1 MFISALRS
9 HLSHCLIIETSVF
22 RILPAL
28 SRLTSFMF
36 TGGNN
41 AENLLFAAH
50 TDDSIMLIADRNML
64 FEYAWGTKSIL
75 NEMRSEL
82 NIKTVHVM

>member
-1 MFISALRS
+1 
-9 HLSHCLIIETSVF
+9 
-22 RILPAL
+22 
-28 SRLTSFMF
+28 MF

-50 TDDSIMLIADRNML
+50 TDDSIMFIADRNML
-64 FEYAWGTKSIL
+64 FEYAWETKSIL

>member
-1 MFISALRS
+1 ML
-9 HLSHCLIIETSVF
+9 
-22 RILPAL
+22 
-28 SRLTSFMF
+28 

-41 AENLLFAAH
+41 AENLLFAEH
-50 TDDSIMLIADRNML
+50 TDDSMFIADRNML

-82 NIKTVHVM
+82 NIKTVYVM